1 MKIEDIKPNTENPR
15 LIKDDKF
22 KKLVKSL
29 QDFPEMA
36 EVRPVVINEDNVI
49 LGGNMRFKAM
59 VEAGWKDV
67 PVTQVKGWTKDQER
81 EFIIKDNV
89 SGGEWDW
96 DIIANEWSELPL
108 GEWGIDMP
116 SDWGSDIS
124 ITDSQQDPDELKTIV
139 VVAYKNINDLDKIT
153 DFYHLKAV
161 DLTDQ
166 MRDDISGTRKAYV
179 FEQ

>member
-1 MKIEDIKPNTENPR
+1 MKVSEIKSNPNNPR
-15 LIKDDKF
+15 IIKDDKF

-59 VEAGWKDV
+59 VEAGWKDI
-67 PVTQVKGWTKDQER
+67 PVKKVEGWTEEQQR
-81 EFIIKDNV
+81 QFIIKDNV

-96 DIIANEWSELPL
+96 DLLANEWDTQELD
-108 GEWGIDMP
+108 EWGLDLPTSWGTSETVTDLPDEP
-116 SDWGSDIS
+116 S
-124 ITDSQQDPDELKTIV
+124 ELKTIV

-153 DFYHLKAV
+153 DFYHLKAI
-161 DLTDQ
+161 DLTDE
-166 MRDDISGTRKAYV
+166 MRSDISKSKKAYV
-179 FEQ
+179 FE